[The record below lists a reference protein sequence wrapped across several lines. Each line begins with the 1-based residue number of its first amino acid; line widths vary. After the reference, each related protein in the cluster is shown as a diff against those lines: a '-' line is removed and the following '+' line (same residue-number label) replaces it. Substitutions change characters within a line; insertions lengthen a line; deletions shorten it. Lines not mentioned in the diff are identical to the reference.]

1 VSYSTIEI
9 ERVGAVQVVRL
20 NRPDRLNAFTLDMH
34 DELLRMYDEADA
46 DGDVRVLVVTG
57 NGRAFCAGAD
67 LAAAGRT
74 FAYDRP
80 DHQDVGGMLNLRT
93 FEFSK
98 PVIAAINGPAVGVG
112 ATMTL
117 PMDFRMAADTARMG
131 FVFARRGIVADGCA
145 SWFLPRVVG
154 VSRALEWMM
163 TGRVFDAEEA
173 RGAGLVRS
181 LHPADELLPAALELA
196 NEIAENTSAISVTMN
211 KQLILRMLVAD
222 HPMEANRLESR
233 ALYEIGRGPDA
244 REGVE
249 SFLAKRPARYP
260 GRVPADLPPMYP
272 WWQRREFIPLP
283 ASCAQPGRAR

>member
-1 VSYSTIEI
+1 VSYSTIEVQ
-9 ERVGAVQVVRL
+9 RAGSVQVVRL

-34 DELLRMYDEADA
+34 HELVRMYDEADA
-46 DGDVRVLVVTG
+46 DGEVRVLVVTG

-67 LAAAGRT
+67 LAAGGRT

-80 DHQDVGGMLNLRT
+80 DHRDVGGTLNLRA

-117 PMDFRMAADTARMG
+117 PMDIRLAADTARMG

-173 RGAGLVRS
+173 REAGLVRS

-211 KQLILRMLVAD
+211 KQLILRMLAAD
-222 HPMEANRLESR
+222 HPIEANRLESR
-233 ALYEIGRGPDA
+233 ALYEVGRGPDA

-272 WWQRREFIPLP
+272 WWPRREFVPLP
-283 ASCAQPGRAR
+283 TSPAEPGRAG